1 MRSLNR
7 FSFLCAALLAA
18 AAPCM
23 HAAETNARKL
33 YKWVDEQ
40 GVTHYGDHIPPEYA
54 SQEQHVVNSMGV
66 ETARID
72 AQKTPEQLAA
82 EEQKKLEA
90 EQAARRDKNL
100 LNTYGSVAE
109 IEHLRDQRLAL
120 LADQIKV
127 KGQFLENMN
136 GQLEKLRAGSM
147 RFRPYSA
154 DPNAPPMTDQVAED
168 LVRATNDIHTQE
180 DNVREMRRE
189 EANMHRQFDSDIA
202 RFKELKGIH

>member
-1 MRSLNR
+1 MNLGSL
-7 FSFLCAALLAA
+7 LCAALLAA
-18 AAPCM
+18 AICCA
-23 HAAETNARKL
+23 HAAESNSKKV
-33 YKWVDEQ
+33 YKWVDEH
-40 GVTHYGDHIPPEYA
+40 GITHYGDRIPPEYA
-54 SQEQHVVNSMGV
+54 SQEQHVVNSLGI
-66 ETARID
+66 ETARIE

-136 GQLEKLRAGSM
+136 GQLEKLRTGSL

-168 LVRATNDIHTQE
+168 LVRTSNDIHTQE
-180 DNVREMRRE
+180 DNVREMLRE
-189 EANMHRQFDSDIA
+189 ETSMHKQFDSDIA